1 MNNLSFLEML
11 FRTKGYQKVMD
22 LIIAERER
30 IITYEE
36 FLYVLNEV
44 NVVKDLADCDY
55 YSISGSGGSGIIKP
69 NISTIACLYL
79 SQFKDIKVIKIGSKA
94 KSSASGST
102 DCIQY
107 NKIYVS
113 TIEQLN
119 NSNNGFIYF
128 DVDSIS
134 PWKKY
139 CSIWALNKSL
149 KDIIDGYVFNE
160 IKYKGKLTGIRSYEM
175 INDYLNRKHINKPD
189 ILYAYQGKIN
199 EKYIDEFVPGMNSIY
214 GINHQSEE
222 IYINDH
228 VKYVKL
234 SKSDV
239 FSINKKLIL
248 GILDEG
254 YWYESLKYTVAIALY
269 KFKKVESLAEGIDAF
284 KKIYN

>member
-1 MNNLSFLEML
+1 
-11 FRTKGYQKVMD
+11 
-22 LIIAERER
+22 
-30 IITYEE
+30 
-36 FLYVLNEV
+36 
-44 NVVKDLADCDY
+44 
-55 YSISGSGGSGIIKP
+55 
-69 NISTIACLYL
+69 
-79 SQFKDIKVIKIGSKA
+79 
-94 KSSASGST
+94 
-102 DCIQY
+102 
-107 NKIYVS
+107 
-113 TIEQLN
+113 
-119 NSNNGFIYF
+119 
-128 DVDSIS
+128 
-134 PWKKY
+134 
-139 CSIWALNKSL
+139 
-149 KDIIDGYVFNE
+149 
-160 IKYKGKLTGIRSYEM
+160 M